1 MRKIGGLIAI
11 VLIALLAITG
21 CDNNTVDNDRTEE
34 WEEYLAMTATRPDT
48 SWYDATESKF
58 VLDTANE
65 ILGIGKLIDEGV
77 DFSGKSITL
86 KPGLYDF
93 SKVSETNDGNPSF
106 IGSGERDNIAT
117 SKAFNG
123 KFDGGNSLIKGV
135 NLSYPTGKTTT
146 VTAPDQEVSTGV
158 GFFGMVMGSPDNYA
172 EVKNLVFQ
180 DCTLYSTSNTTGIAV
195 GYAEFADISG
205 IVVMNCRIEGP
216 QGVGGIVGRLYNGGS
231 VSNCRVVNTSVLATA
246 DAVDYESTTY
256 TGNYNAGG
264 IVGCASIN
272 KANYEAAGLASPK
285 DVIVSENTVELDND
299 SKISASD
306 KNAGGICGNAGSNAK
321 FSDNTVKI
329 PSKDCIE
336 GNTAAAP
343 ICAAGSLDPNYSGTN
358 TLHIGTETK
367 SVTSKTTDTFT
378 I

>member
-21 CDNNTVDNDRTEE
+21 CDNNTV
-34 WEEYLAMTATRPDT
+34 
-48 SWYDATESKF
+48 

-86 KPGLYDF
+86 KPGIYDF

-117 SKAFNG
+117 AKAFNG
-123 KFDGGNSLIKGV
+123 KFDGGNSRIKGV

-195 GYAEFADISG
+195 GYAEFANISG

-231 VSNCRVVNTSVLATA
+231 VSYCSVENTSVLATA
-246 DAVDYESTTY
+246 DAVDYELTTD

-264 IVGCASIN
+264 IVGCASKN
-272 KANYEAAGLASPK
+272 KANYEAD
-285 DVIVSENTVELDND
+285 DVR
-299 SKISASD
+299 
-306 KNAGGICGNAGSNAK
+306 
-321 FSDNTVKI
+321 
-329 PSKDCIE
+329 
-336 GNTAAAP
+336 
-343 ICAAGSLDPNYSGTN
+343 SGTPY
-358 TLHIGTETK
+358 
-367 SVTSKTTDTFT
+367 S
-378 I
+378 